1 LSVDA
6 FWALT
11 PAEFNGF
18 SAILAKKRE
27 AEVELMKASAYWSE
41 SLARTKR
48 LPDFDKWLNP
58 PKPARVLKGKEA
70 EKRLQE
76 HEQDVAMIQR
86 LMTEKKKK
94 EGLTDG

>member
-1 LSVDA
+1 M
-6 FWALT
+6 T

-27 AEVELMKASAYWSE
+27 ADVELMKASAYWAE

-48 LPDFDKWLNP
+48 LPDFDKWLHP
-58 PKPARVLKGKEA
+58 PKPARPLSGEEA
-70 EKRLQE
+70 AIKLRE
-76 HEQDVAMIQR
+76 HEEMLERSQSVRAR
-86 LMTEKKKK
+86 AKKKK

>member
-11 PAEFNGF
+11 PSEFNGF
-18 SAILAKKRE
+18 SAVFAKKRE
-27 AEVELMKASAYWSE
+27 AEIELMKAAAYWSE

-76 HEQDVAMIQR
+76 HEEDVAMIER
-86 LMTEKKKK
+86 LMEEKKK
-94 EGLTDG
+94 EELTDG